1 MTTAWRDLQLDSDG
15 DLLLTAGDLSLV
27 QGEDAIAQECRVALG
42 LWAGE
47 FPFDI
52 EIGTKWQNLLSVKG
66 ITDAEIATE
75 VRRVLFGVTGVVSVD
90 NVAIA
95 RNTTARTAAITAT
108 VRADTGAVLTVP
120 AVQLGVGA

>member
-15 DLLLTAGDLSLV
+15 DLMLTAGDLSLV

-47 FPFDI
+47 FPFDT
-52 EIGTKWQNLLSVKG
+52 EVGTKWQNLLSVKG
-66 ITDAEIATE
+66 ITDAEIAAE
-75 VRRVLFGVTGVVSVD
+75 VRRVLFGCAGVVSID

-120 AVQLGVGA
+120 TVQLGVGA